1 MKLLFERLAL
11 GDTDFDLE
19 RAVLNNVQRLVRNR
33 LAVTNEEPPR
43 GHPDTGGAPT
53 DTFDV
58 LSCGIGSVV
67 DLGSG
72 NRHAIERYGAHIQA
86 LIRHYE
92 PRLQGL
98 GVELEGPD
106 GRIPLRLVV
115 SGSLQTAQGL
125 QAMRFPVH
133 LREDG

>member
-1 MKLLFERLAL
+1 MKLLFERLAVS
-11 GDTDFDLE
+11 DTDFDLE
-19 RAVLNNVQRLVRNR
+19 RAVLSNVRRLVRTR
-33 LAVTNEEPPR
+33 LADFGGDVCADEPEASR
-43 GHPDTGGAPT
+43 AST

-58 LSCGIGSVV
+58 LSCGVRGVV

-72 NRHAIERYGAHIQA
+72 DRRAIERYGARIQA

-92 PRLQGL
+92 PRLQTL
-98 GVELEGPD
+98 GVELEGPS
-106 GRIPLRLVV
+106 GGNPPRLIV
-115 SGSLQTAQGL
+115 SGCIETPEGL